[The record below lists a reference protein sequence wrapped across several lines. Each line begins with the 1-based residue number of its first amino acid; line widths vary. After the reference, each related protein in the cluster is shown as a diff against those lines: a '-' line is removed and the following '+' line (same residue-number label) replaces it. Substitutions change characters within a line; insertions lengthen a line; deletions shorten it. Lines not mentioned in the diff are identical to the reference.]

1 MSTRLVLKLIARCF
15 EREVKVSWCPCTKS
29 CGSWF
34 SCFLRDRYHLNQPLT
49 YLNQSMTWAAGLM
62 NIKLK
67 RFVFTRFF
75 PLLISSFWW
84 KSHTKSWQE
93 LGNVNQV
100 KPDQILSQAA
110 SKHLSPGL
118 RKGGGGIFA
127 SDNLSQ
133 VYEAVPGQ
141 YNPLNG
147 RSLQCLESDIKC
159 PLPSQCRAYQYPWH
173 GVLRPPRGV
182 MMDFMS
188 HISHVSGYL
197 E

>member
-1 MSTRLVLKLIARCF
+1 MPLYKKLWFLIFLFSAWQVPF
-15 EREVKVSWCPCTKS
+15 EPAP
-29 CGSWF
+29 
-34 SCFLRDRYHLNQPLT
+34 D
-49 YLNQSMTWAAGLM
+49 LNQSMTWAAGLM

-118 RKGGGGIFA
+118 RKGGIFA

-173 GVLRPPRGV
+173 GVLSAETPSRCDDGFYEPYQSCQWIFGINNKYQPPV
-182 MMDFMS
+182 NIEKLIMLHS
-188 HISHVSGYL
+188 
-197 E
+197 